1 MTRVMLFVLGS
12 WAASRSRSLT
22 CTAVGVPCAEIRP
35 FTTPGTQGHL
45 LHGVPLSLGCSP
57 WGAGP
62 YRSSRGIDMLPPCCT
77 APGYRA
83 GMPMSSR
90 GAWLWHA
97 AISCCFPTGGPVLAR
112 RGHGVPVLPVGF
124 LHLLTS
130 NASHCR
136 VSVHT
141 QHAGMQQV
149 GVGTVFPEVGLDPCG
164 WIMEQMGPQS
174 LGGVPGVQ
182 RSAAIST
189 SHALVQ

>member
-62 YRSSRGIDMLPPCCT
+62 YRSSRGIDMLPPCRT

-90 GAWLWHA
+90 GARLWHA
-97 AISCCFPTGGPVLAR
+97 AISCCFPTGGPCWQGGAMGSLCYQLASCTCS
-112 RGHGVPVLPVGF
+112 P
-124 LHLLTS
+124 
-130 NASHCR
+130 
-136 VSVHT
+136 
-141 QHAGMQQV
+141 
-149 GVGTVFPEVGLDPCG
+149 
-164 WIMEQMGPQS
+164 QMRPTA
-174 LGGVPGVQ
+174 VCPFIHNMPGCS
-182 RSAAIST
+182 RSE
-189 SHALVQ
+189 